1 MSEAILQIDESELD
15 RARELTSIGAGHA
28 AGAFARIVGR
38 PCRMRVPTVRLLRSE
53 SFDSPFVALARDDER
68 RSMCGVFFEVE
79 GGLGGVLALLFPAA
93 SRAHVVAALLQSPA
107 PSSDGAAE
115 ESALRELG
123 NMLVSHAVSAMAD
136 TLGTRVLPSIP
147 VLAMDD
153 AISALQS
160 LIALRCAG
168 EPALRIE
175 TEISD
180 AERRYRGLLVYVPDP
195 ACLRRGAAG
204 TGAPPSC

>member
-93 SRAHVVAALLQSPA
+93 SRPHVVAALLHSPA
-107 PSSDGAAE
+107 PGSDGAAE

-147 VLAMDD
+147 VLAMED
-153 AISALQS
+153 ALSALQS

-168 EPALRIE
+168 EPGLRIE

-195 ACLRRGAAG
+195 ARLRRGAAG
-204 TGAPPSC
+204 PAAPPSC